1 MNEFKNELVHLGW
14 NRLFRVKFFI
24 TYKKIIDS
32 IYDLFVNIEHMKK
45 TKRRCY
51 GRKTS

>member
-1 MNEFKNELVHLGW
+1 MNEFKNELVHFGW
-14 NRLFRVKFFI
+14 AIVFHVKFFI

-32 IYDLFVNIEHMKK
+32 ICNLFVNIEHMKK